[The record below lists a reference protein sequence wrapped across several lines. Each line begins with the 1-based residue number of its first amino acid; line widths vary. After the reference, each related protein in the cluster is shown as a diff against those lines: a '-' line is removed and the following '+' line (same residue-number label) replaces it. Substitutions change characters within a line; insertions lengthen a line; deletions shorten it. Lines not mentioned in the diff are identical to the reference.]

1 MENGFLC
8 EDLMDFEDPF
18 KIERNSKIQR
28 LYKNDWIKFDNIYF
42 VKMVDLNE

>member
-8 EDLMDFEDPF
+8 EDLMDFEDPL

-28 LYKNDWIKFDNIYF
+28 LNKNYWIEFDNMYF
-42 VKMVDLNE
+42 LKMVDLNE